1 MNEEGEFY
9 GQEEEGFEELVEKSL
24 GTALDDDQDDGEIE
38 EDLLSDIEENDDGED
53 AEYSAT
59 VKREERLQ
67 SVMNMTRNPLAVL
80 STGDQKDEQA
90 IKRKVAMLCS
100 ALGGFDPNPPNEY
113 ILGVEA
119 LGCLKDIKE
128 LLKRIDEERNIWS
141 VSSACHDSG
150 LFVNDLI
157 PILVQYGSFDTTNQ
171 NPETVKILLVGIELM
186 VRLLTPLRLDDDS
199 KENRIELHAKL
210 KRAQIEYK
218 YHLLHYKKGKIF
230 KYLIALIIPILQ
242 LDLKN
247 VTRRDNIILNLCLT
261 LFANVLRIQP
271 SDARSAK
278 KGRNNVINVFETL
291 PAGITEEDISIDVVL
306 AIYKKYQVLS
316 VVQTIA
322 SNLSKEFDTEILG
335 TACAD
340 FYFHL
345 FWNIDPTTI
354 TDETSIPAIQ
364 QSLSK
369 KLNLSDA
376 NEHDD
381 KTAVSAINSR
391 LQQLINVEN
400 GRRRELFSKNSTRHA
415 NFGSLINIQDSKCN
429 RVLSGQSHL
438 LNNNVLEMLDSNAS
452 KTGSGKAL
460 NRKTKGQLGPE
471 RFIKLTYKTRSLLNK
486 FVGDFIQNGFG
497 VISKEIFS
505 KLLKDASVQDYTF
518 HYHYYFVV
526 KWILKYEKSYQASN
540 SKGVK
545 VVERYKYLFYWFS
558 KKAIDS
564 LMNFI
569 LLLSRDKVYDVL
581 TIGISVLKEI
591 MQAAISIHSYEHF
604 ETSKLLKDDKNLLNA
619 MVLRGEGTLR
629 LIFSVNTEITE
640 LLNLPKNSHRKSHHL
655 AMEMIEFTHTV
666 LKVIKYIQ
674 CLKVPIMLV
683 GKNPDSYDDDGLF
696 EGDEVSKLDPKNLK
710 RYKTLDKGQCDKF
723 KELLY
728 NDQTVDTHI
737 WLFYQYKEIDESKLK
752 MCLSYFSKLLE
763 CSESNILKLVRL
775 DFMLVLYQLKDSL
788 ISTTLKVEFG
798 DLMNFFMH
806 KLAKMFSNTPTIFLE
821 PMSFNEMNDIE
832 IKKYYLTG
840 DPFSS
845 ADFTVREQKSMSK
858 FGADDIRFVDDSI
871 SSNEKIALLVSHLYF
886 EDKTAVIDDF
896 VNFLSQWYH
905 ELNKSMSDEVKVV
918 GKLNSWRLE
927 GTCLKES
934 RTNPYFRLLCRY
946 GNIVNGILIK
956 RESSELIDFKQK
968 IEISLNTPLESF
980 ELENK
985 FIDPNIARKARM
997 KMSRKSLGDGSDEDD
1012 NDDYED
1018 SHHGYGNEGINDD
1031 EDDLAGSG
1039 SDEQDALGLMEAR
1052 LSRLG
1057 DRVKG
1062 KAMRRNAD
1070 GELVEMGNSG
1080 RRKTRKRR
1088 KRRLSSD
1095 SQTQEKVV
1103 KNKKRI
1109 YKRRKIVMDDDEV
1122 LSDREILRRTHLSK
1136 EFINNSD
1143 DELSDD
1149 DEFFAREQKLQ
1160 KLLQK
1165 RQGRIT
1171 KEQYDSLMDG
1181 TLNLQDVSD
1190 LDDHSLS
1197 DSENLGPQ
1205 TAHSKTDRESLMK
1218 MLQPSEDRGDS
1229 DEDDED
1235 KSDDSSDNN
1244 SQDFYS
1250 DNESDEDNAEE
1261 IIINNETS
1269 GHISADIVSGS
1280 SDEELVTSESEI
1292 ASDTSITDSLNTGIN
1307 VQDNATKDPLRS
1319 DDKGLTNSDKPTT
1332 GKIFVGRSKTQ
1343 SSDDADSDIESN
1355 NFERQA
1361 KAVKLSDVRE
1371 KSSTSTT
1378 QEDGDIFADLRAI
1391 HELMNTPNTAPKK

>member
-9 GQEEEGFEELVEKSL
+9 GQEEEGFEELVEKNL
-24 GTALDDDQDDGEIE
+24 GTALDNEHDDGEIE
-38 EDLLSDIEENDDGED
+38 EDLLSDIDENDDGEE

-59 VKREERLQ
+59 LKREERLQ

-80 STGDQKDEQA
+80 SAGDNRDEQA

-113 ILGVEA
+113 ILGIEA

-128 LLKRIDEERNIWS
+128 LLKRIDEEKNVWS

-157 PILVQYGSFDTTNQ
+157 PILVQYGSVDTANE
-171 NPETVKILLVGIELM
+171 NPETLKILLVGIELM

-210 KRAQIEYK
+210 RRAQIEYK
-218 YHLLHYKKGKIF
+218 YHLLHYKKGKVF

-242 LDLKN
+242 LELKN

-278 KGRNNVINVFETL
+278 KGRNNIINVFETL
-291 PAGITEEDISIDVVL
+291 PAGIIEEDISIDVVL

-335 TACAD
+335 TACTD

-345 FWNIDPTTI
+345 FWNIDPTSI
-354 TDETSIPAIQ
+354 TDETTVPAVQ
-364 QSLSK
+364 NSLSK
-369 KLNLSDA
+369 QLNLSDA

-381 KTAVSAINSR
+381 KTAVSAINNR

-400 GRRRELFSKNSTRHA
+400 GRKKELYSKNSTRHA
-415 NFGSLINIQDSKCN
+415 NFGSLINIQDNKSN

-452 KTGSGKAL
+452 KTVSGKAV
-460 NRKTKGQLGPE
+460 NRKTKGHLGPE
-471 RFIKLTYKTRSLLNK
+471 KFIKLNYKTRSLLNK
-486 FVGDFIQNGFG
+486 FVEDFIENGFG
-497 VISKEIFS
+497 VISKEIFN

-558 KKAIDS
+558 KKAVDS
-564 LMNFI
+564 LMNLI
-569 LLLSRDKVYDVL
+569 LIVSRDKIYDVL

-604 ETSKLLKDDKNLLNA
+604 ETSRLLKDDKNLLNA
-619 MVLRGEGTLR
+619 MVTRGEGTLR

-655 AMEMIEFTHTV
+655 AMEMIEFTHIV

-683 GKNPDSYDDDGLF
+683 GKNPDSYDNDGVF
-696 EGDEVSKLDPKNLK
+696 EGNEMTRLDFKKLK
-710 RYKTLDKGQCDKF
+710 RYKMLDKGQCDKF

-737 WLFYQYKEIDESKLK
+737 WLFNQYKEIDESKLK

-763 CSESNILKLVRL
+763 SSESNILKLVRL
-775 DFMLVLYQLKDSL
+775 DFMLVLYQLNDFS

-806 KLAKMFSNTPTIFLE
+806 KLAKMFSNTPTILLE
-821 PMSFNEMNDIE
+821 PMSFSEMNDIE

-840 DPFSS
+840 DPFAF

-858 FGADDIRFVDDSI
+858 TGTEDIQFVNDSI

-886 EDKTAVIDDF
+886 EDKTAVIESF

-905 ELNKSMSDEVKVV
+905 ELNKSMSNEVKVV
-918 GKLNSWRLE
+918 GKLNSYRLE
-927 GTCLKES
+927 GACLKEC
-934 RTNPYFRLLCRY
+934 RTNPYFRLLCRHV
-946 GNIVNGILIK
+946 NIVNGILLK
-956 RESSELIDFKQK
+956 RESSELLEFKQK
-968 IEISLNTPLESF
+968 VEISLNTPLESF

-985 FIDPNIARKARM
+985 FIDPNIARRERM
-997 KMSRKSLGDGSDEDD
+997 RMNRKKIIDEGDEDD
-1012 NDDYED
+1012 NDEYED
-1018 SHHGYGNEGINDD
+1018 SHHGYGTEGINDD

-1039 SDEQDALGLMEAR
+1039 SDGQDALGLMEAQ
-1052 LSRLG
+1052 LNHLG

-1062 KAMRRNAD
+1062 RAMRKNAD
-1070 GELVEMGNSG
+1070 GELVEMGHSG
-1080 RRKTRKRR
+1080 EKKTRRRR
-1088 KRRLSSD
+1088 KRRSPND
-1095 SQTQEKVV
+1095 SQTKERVV
-1103 KNKKRI
+1103 SNKKRI
-1109 YKRRKIVMDDDEV
+1109 YKRRKMVMDDGDEV

-1160 KLLQK
+1160 QLLQK

-1181 TLNLQDVSD
+1181 TLDLQDVSD
-1190 LDDHSLS
+1190 LDDLLVN

-1205 TAHSKTDRESLMK
+1205 TAHSKPDRESLMK
-1218 MLQPSEDRGDS
+1218 MLQPSGSRDDN
-1229 DEDDED
+1229 DEDEADD
-1235 KSDDSSDNN
+1235 GSDDSSDN
-1244 SQDFYS
+1244 SS
-1250 DNESDEDNAEE
+1250 DDSSDSNDNDDIDGDESNE
-1261 IIINNETS
+1261 ETS
-1269 GHISADIVSGS
+1269 GHISAGIVSGS
-1280 SDEELVTSESEI
+1280 SDEEMGTSESEI
-1292 ASDTSITDSLNTGIN
+1292 ESDTPITDDPKLGQHGLSN
-1307 VQDNATKDPLRS
+1307 VEDPLKS
-1319 DDKGLTNSDKPTT
+1319 DDENLTNRKPLTD
-1332 GKIFVGRSKTQ
+1332 GEDSARGSKEQ
-1343 SSDDADSDIESN
+1343 SSDEADPDIESN
-1355 NFERQA
+1355 NFQVETEA
-1361 KAVKLSDVRE
+1361 EKESDINE

-1378 QEDGDIFADLRAI
+1378 QEDDDIFADLRAI
-1391 HELMNTPNTAPKK
+1391 HETMNTPDTAAKK